1 MTNQEHIPV
10 PTHSAAVP
18 TPPAAADELLGRL
31 LAAFA
36 GYGAPADAEKLR
48 TVYEF
53 ARQAH
58 GSQQRA
64 SGEAYIVHPLSVA
77 IILAGL
83 RLDAATLQAALL
95 HDTVEDAGVPLERI
109 EQSFGPDVARLV
121 DGVTHLTALGLG
133 KDRLGSGEPT
143 AAMQAE
149 NLRKFFLAVARDIRV
164 ILIKLADRLHN
175 LRTLEALPEAKRRR
189 IARESLEIFAPV
201 ASRLGI
207 WQLKWEIEDLSF
219 RHLMP
224 EEYARTE
231 AQVSR
236 IRAERERIIPE
247 VLAALTGK
255 LREQGVD
262 FRLEWRPKHLYSSF
276 RKMVSK
282 RYAPEQIYDLIAFR
296 IIVGTPEECYAAL
309 GAVHGLWV
317 PIKDR
322 IKDFVAV
329 PKSNQ
334 YRSLHTTVVGPQGQP
349 LEIQIRTE
357 EMHRVN
363 EYGIAAHWSYKE
375 GRTPQRAQALSR
387 EIYPWIKTFL
397 DWQEET
403 ADAGEYVENLQRDVL
418 GSEVFVFTPRGDVLD
433 LPAGSTPV
441 DFAYRVHSDVG
452 HRCSGARVNANLAPL
467 DTRLR
472 NGDIVEILTGPA
484 AQPSRGWLGF
494 VRSRHAR
501 NKIRQ
506 WFRKEQRDEHL
517 ARGRELVQREFRR
530 LRLGAAA
537 DDHALLQSLAA
548 ALEFHCWDDLLAGLG
563 FGDVRTEQVVA
574 RLRELSPGLF
584 PEEQLVFLPPRPGA
598 AAAPASG
605 VAVEDVRDALT
616 RLARC
621 CAPVPG
627 DPIAGFVTVGR
638 GVSVHRQD
646 CGKYREQA
654 ASHPERRI
662 AVRWDVKDREPVY
675 HAELAIQ
682 TMNLA
687 GNLEQIMAIVNAV
700 RVPTTALQATAG
712 RDRTVVRISLD
723 VAGRT
728 QLDELVRK
736 IAAIRDV
743 ISVERA

>member
-1 MTNQEHIPV
+1 MVKPNDIPQPAQSTAV
-10 PTHSAAVP
+10 ATPSAGGDQLFAS
-18 TPPAAADELLGRL
+18 LI
-31 LAAFA
+31 AAFA
-36 GYGAPADAEKLR
+36 AYGTPEDAARLEAA
-48 TVYEF
+48 YAF
-53 ARQAH
+53 ARDAH
-58 GSQQRA
+58 GAQKRA
-64 SGEAYIVHPLSVA
+64 SGEDYIAHPLSVA
-77 IILAGL
+77 VILAGL
-83 RLDAATLQAALL
+83 RLDAVTLCAALL
-95 HDTVEDAGVPLERI
+95 HDTVEDAGVPLEKIGRL
-109 EQSFGPDVARLV
+109 FGEDVARLV
-121 DGVTHLTALGLG
+121 DGVTKLTALGFG
-133 KDRLGSGEPT
+133 KDRLESDEPT

-164 ILIKLADRLHN
+164 ILVKLADRLHN
-175 LRTLEALPEAKRRR
+175 LRTLDALPEAKRRR

-219 RHLMP
+219 KHLMP
-224 EEYARTE
+224 EEYART
-231 AQVSR
+231 AQQVSS
-236 IRAERERIIPE
+236 IRAERESIIPE
-247 VLAALTGK
+247 VLAALNAK
-255 LREQGVD
+255 LGEQAIS

-296 IIVGTPEECYAAL
+296 VIVGTSEECYAAL

-334 YRSLHTTVVGPQGQP
+334 YRSLHTTVVGPRGQP

-375 GRTPQRAQALSR
+375 GRTPQRAQSLSR
-387 EIYPWIKTFL
+387 KIYPWIKTFL
-397 DWQEET
+397 EWQDAA
-403 ADAGEYVENLQRDVL
+403 ADASEYVKNLQLDVL
-418 GSEVFVFTPRGDVLD
+418 GSEVFVFTPRGDVFD

-441 DFAYRVHSDVG
+441 DFAYRVHSDIG
-452 HRCSGARVNANLAPL
+452 HRCAGARVNANLAPL
-467 DTRLR
+467 DSRLR
-472 NGDIVEILTGPA
+472 NGDIVEIMTA
-484 AQPSRGWLGF
+484 AAGRPSQGWLGF

-506 WFRKEQRDEHL
+506 WFRQEGRAEHVTKGQAAV
-517 ARGRELVQREFRR
+517 AREMQ
-530 LRLGAAA
+530 RLGIGS
-537 DDHALLQSLAA
+537 ALEDGELRNNLAA
-548 ALEFHCWDDLLAGLG
+548 LFTLDGWNDLLAAVG
-563 FGDVRTEQVVA
+563 FGDVRVEQLAV
-574 RLRELSPGLF
+574 RLRELAPELF
-584 PEEQLVFLPPRPGA
+584 RDEELVFLPPRPGA
-598 AAAPASG
+598 AVAAVTG
-605 VAVEDVRDALT
+605 VAVRDIENALT

-638 GVSVHRQD
+638 GVSVHRND
-646 CGKYREQA
+646 CAKYREQV

-662 AVRWDVKDREPVY
+662 ETWWDVQTGEPVY

-682 TMNLA
+682 TMNLS

-700 RVPTTALQATAG
+700 RVPTTALQTTAG

-723 VAGRT
+723 VSSRS

-736 IAAIRDV
+736 IAGIRDV
-743 ISVERA
+743 IKVDRA